1 MHDARTALTDTDT
14 VMSALVTDGAA
25 YNTFALVPSL
35 ILDSHTEFRAT
46 TNFLNTHQTQCPSSG

>member
-46 TNFLNTHQTQCPSSG
+46 TNFRNTHQT